1 MRRLEALC
9 IWMKNIRHCKCNRH
23 SSHFILICWNLPMRR
38 SWGGVGGSPWKTQ
51 ITVWNLPM
59 RRSRGVGGSPWKT
72 EISVGTLD
80 KRIYFKCYC
89 RSRDEI
95 ALWKEKQI
103 QVAREEARVKESL
116 AKLAEES
123 KGGQLTKRGTNRGEA
138 SVADSKVIP
147 DLICHQQE
155 SIRDFYFDQQFLC

>member
-51 ITVWNLPM
+51 
-59 RRSRGVGGSPWKT
+59 
-72 EISVGTLD
+72 ISVGTLD

>member
-1 MRRLEALC
+1 MDTASMRRLEALC

-23 SSHFILICWNLPMRR
+23 SSHFILMCWNLPMRR

-51 ITVWNLPM
+51 
-59 RRSRGVGGSPWKT
+59 
-72 EISVGTLD
+72 ISVGTLD

-147 DLICHQQE
+147 DLICLQE